1 MSRQGYAVITILKC
15 SFCSTGKLVSE
26 EIQNGP
32 PRRDAGTIPLV
43 LYICSG
49 HDDQDLFS
57 VWKDEESERPSITAA
72 ISVGDALP
80 IWHSW
85 RRGKGLVCC
94 LQYFCPP
101 EEFVLKQL
109 ILHQR
114 RIFSQEVSGGRNYPQ
129 PDNIACL
136 SSHIPS
142 VYIPVLYYPFFFFF
156 FLLSGLAGN
165 YSEWLYDDDIRP
177 PISCSRATCC
187 LLIRTEREES
197 WTLIP
202 LFYNEYT
209 ILKLQCQPAIFL
221 ETYINIT
228 ETALA

>member
-32 PRRDAGTIPLV
+32 PRRDASTIPLV

-94 LQYFCPP
+94 FQYFCPP

-142 VYIPVLYYPFFFFF
+142 VYIPVLYCLFFFFF
-156 FLLSGLAGN
+156 PFEWTGWKLFRMAIWGWYKASYFLQQSYLLSFGQDRKGG
-165 YSEWLYDDDIRP
+165 
-177 PISCSRATCC
+177 
-187 LLIRTEREES
+187 
-197 WTLIP
+197 
-202 LFYNEYT
+202 
-209 ILKLQCQPAIFL
+209 ILNSYPFIL
-221 ETYINIT
+221 
-228 ETALA
+228 

>member
-1 MSRQGYAVITILKC
+1 MSRQGYAVITILKR

-156 FLLSGLAGN
+156 PFEWTGWKLFRMAIWGWYKASYFLQQSYLLSFDQDRKGG
-165 YSEWLYDDDIRP
+165 
-177 PISCSRATCC
+177 
-187 LLIRTEREES
+187 
-197 WTLIP
+197 
-202 LFYNEYT
+202 
-209 ILKLQCQPAIFL
+209 ILNSYPFIL
-221 ETYINIT
+221 
-228 ETALA
+228 

>member
-1 MSRQGYAVITILKC
+1 MKC

-32 PRRDAGTIPLV
+32 PRRDASTIPLV

-49 HDDQDLFS
+49 HDDQNLFS
-57 VWKDEESERPSITAA
+57 VWKDKESERPSIIAA

-85 RRGKGLVCC
+85 RRGKGFVCC
-94 LQYFCPP
+94 FQYLCP

-114 RIFSQEVSGGRNYPQ
+114 RIFSQEVSGERNYPQ

-142 VYIPVLYYPFFFFF
+142 VYIPVLYCLIPVLYCLLFFFFF
-156 FLLSGLAGN
+156 SF
-165 YSEWLYDDDIRP
+165 WVD
-177 PISCSRATCC
+177 
-187 LLIRTEREES
+187 
-197 WTLIP
+197 W
-202 LFYNEYT
+202 
-209 ILKLQCQPAIFL
+209 L
-221 ETYINIT
+221 ETIQNGYMRMI
-228 ETALA
+228 